1 MNLNII
7 IIFSLIVIFLLLIL
21 KNISLCSNLEHY
33 VNNKN
38 NNKKDNT
45 PTTNKLDIAYK
56 RIIDDLKN
64 SKACKKGLSNNEI
77 DNYNKMIAPIV
88 TDIVYSK
95 NLKNIRLSNKD
106 LTCVGHILDAISN
119 HNAIKIIRI
128 IDQIILFLND
138 VKRRLRRF

>member
-38 NNKKDNT
+38 NRNLAN
-45 PTTNKLDIAYK
+45 TTNKFDIAYK
-56 RIIDDLKN
+56 RMVDDLKN
-64 SKACKKGLSNNEI
+64 STACKKGLNNNEI

-106 LTCVGHILDAISN
+106 LTCLGVTLDAISN
-119 HNAIKIIRI
+119 HNSIKIIRI